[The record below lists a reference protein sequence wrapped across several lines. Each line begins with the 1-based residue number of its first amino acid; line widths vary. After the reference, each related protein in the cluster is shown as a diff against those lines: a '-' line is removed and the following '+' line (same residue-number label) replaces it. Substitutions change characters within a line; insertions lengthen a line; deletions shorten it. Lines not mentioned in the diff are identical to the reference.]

1 MIRLDLIAPVGTLLQ
16 RHAAATPDKIAY
28 IDDTRSVTWAGLD
41 SETANLARDLV
52 AGGLEPGQSVAIW
65 LANSVD
71 WMVATL
77 ATIRAGGVAVPITVE
92 ATLHEAEY
100 RLQDSNAA
108 VIFADAATRPV
119 IAQMQDKGQDKGQ
132 LLPRIIWR
140 EDGLPPPVASSSLLP
155 AEDIHAPAFI
165 IYTSGTTGTPKG
177 VILTVHSMLWVNA
190 ACWAPIAGLCAD
202 DVVLAPLPLFHSY
215 AINFTVLGILATGA
229 TERIMTRF
237 SPARALELLQAGEV
251 TLLPGVPTMFHYLLL
266 TAREKGVRDLG
277 RLRACISAGAI
288 LPAALNR
295 DFEAYFGVELLDG
308 YGITETSTMVTMNW
322 PGQSRV
328 MGSCGLPVPGV
339 AVRIVDPATGVDL
352 PRGEEGELICSGP
365 NVMLGYL
372 NKPEE
377 TAKALRNGW
386 YHTGDLARADENG
399 FLTIT
404 GRLKELV
411 IRGGQNISPAEIEEA
426 LLTHPSVRD
435 AVVVGVPHETL
446 GEVPVAYVVWSS
458 EPVTFESLSEYCR
471 SLLAPY
477 KVPAD
482 LRAVDEI
489 PRTGSGKAIRF
500 KLREAYIQE
509 R

>member
-1 MIRLDLIAPVGTLLQ
+1 MIRLDLIAPVGTLLLQ
-16 RHAAATPDKIAY
+16 HAAIRPDKTAY
-28 IDDTRSVTWAGLD
+28 IDDTRSTTWAGLEV
-41 SETANLARDLV
+41 ETAELARDLI
-52 AGGLEPGQSVAIW
+52 AGGLQPGQSVAIW

-71 WMVATL
+71 WVVATL

-100 RLQDSNAA
+100 RLQDSSAA
-108 VIFADAATRPV
+108 VIFADAPTRPV
-119 IAQMQDKGQDKGQ
+119 IEQMQEKGRE
-132 LLPRIIWR
+132 LPRIIWR
-140 EDGLPPPVASSSLLP
+140 EGGLPSPAASSCALP
-155 AEDIHAPAFI
+155 DEDIHAPAFI
-165 IYTSGTTGTPKG
+165 VYTSGTTGTPKG

-190 ACWAPIAGLCAD
+190 ACWVPITGLCAD

-215 AINFTVLGILATGA
+215 AINITVLGILATGA

-237 SPARALELLQAGEV
+237 SPGRALELLQAGEV

-266 TAREKGVRDLG
+266 TAREKGGCDLG

-295 DFEAYFGVELLDG
+295 DFETYFGVELLDG

-339 AVRIVDPATGVDL
+339 CVRIVDPITCEDR
-352 PRGEEGELICSGP
+352 PRGEEGEMICSGP

-386 YHTGDLARADENG
+386 YHTGDLARSDENG

-458 EPVTFESLSEYCR
+458 EPVTFESMTEYCR
-471 SLLAPY
+471 NILAPY
-477 KVPAD
+477 KIPAD

-500 KLREAYIQE
+500 KLREKYILE
-509 R
+509 S